1 MSHNRN
7 YSKYS
12 EKKKNEEVIE
22 SANENK
28 NEVVEMTEDNNQ
40 NISEEVVE
48 QTVAEQAV
56 EEQLN
61 KEPTIGFI
69 DGCDKL
75 NVRMESNK
83 DSEVVTI
90 LDNATEVTI
99 DLDNSTDNFYKIM
112 TSEGVEGYC
121 MKKFITIK

>member
-1 MSHNRN
+1 MSHNKN

-12 EKKKNEEVIE
+12 EKKKIE
-22 SANENK
+22 
-28 NEVVEMTEDNNQ
+28 EVVEPIEDNNQ
-40 NISEEVVE
+40 TTNNISEENIE
-48 QTVAEQAV
+48 EAV
-56 EEQLN
+56 EKEAVEKQIV
-61 KEPTIGFI
+61 KEPTIGYI

-83 DSEVVTI
+83 DSGVVVI
-90 LDNATEVTI
+90 LDKSTEVTI
-99 DLDNSTDNFYKIM
+99 DLDNSTDDFYKIM